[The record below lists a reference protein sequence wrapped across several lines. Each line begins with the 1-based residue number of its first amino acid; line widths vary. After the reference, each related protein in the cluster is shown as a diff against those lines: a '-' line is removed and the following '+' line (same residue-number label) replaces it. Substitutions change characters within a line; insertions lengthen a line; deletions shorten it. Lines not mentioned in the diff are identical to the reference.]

1 MVTSPNDTVVTGIG
15 ASVTDSG
22 GNVWTIDTNGQIT
35 VNGAVD
41 PTTANVDELAYYGG
55 LIWQKNAA
63 NQWYAKTAPT
73 AAWVHWPNATSPVV
87 IPNLS
92 ANDATIAAGGA
103 ATLVDANGNVWG
115 LTGAGGTSNYQVTV
129 DGAVDHTTANVVQM
143 ALVNGTI
150 WQENTAGLWYSKTT
164 PASTWWTAG
173 TAIDPLTG
181 APEPIALTWTGGGNN
196 LASNP
201 ADWSPAVAPR
211 PGYALTMG
219 SGAMNL
225 SGVALAGDTLS
236 ISAGSD
242 VTITTIGA
250 TRLNIATTGPAAH
263 ININAAPGSTLN
275 LTADIGAGYLNVSGG
290 TLGFIGTSVFA
301 AFSTVLSDNIV
312 GTGTL
317 DLLGGNATGEFME
330 INGSVGPGLTF
341 DISAPGPDD
350 AGLQIDHPSTFHGS
364 IVLRSG
370 FAAFMG
376 IQATSGELLNGVLE
390 MFNGSKLV
398 DATRFVSAPNGEG
411 GALQMQQTSAGVMV
425 SIGLGDV
432 YQPGG
437 VGTALPL
444 HT

>member
-1 MVTSPNDTVVTGIG
+1 M
-15 ASVTDSG
+15 
-22 GNVWTIDTNGQIT
+22 
-35 VNGAVD
+35 
-41 PTTANVDELAYYGG
+41 
-55 LIWQKNAA
+55 
-63 NQWYAKTAPT
+63 
-73 AAWVHWPNATSPVV
+73 
-87 IPNLS
+87 
-92 ANDATIAAGGA
+92 
-103 ATLVDANGNVWG
+103 
-115 LTGAGGTSNYQVTV
+115 
-129 DGAVDHTTANVVQM
+129 
-143 ALVNGTI
+143 
-150 WQENTAGLWYSKTT
+150 
-164 PASTWWTAG
+164 
-173 TAIDPLTG
+173 
-181 APEPIALTWTGGGNN
+181 
-196 LASNP
+196 
-201 ADWSPAVAPR
+201 
-211 PGYALTMG
+211 
-219 SGAMNL
+219 
-225 SGVALAGDTLS
+225 
-236 ISAGSD
+236 
-242 VTITTIGA
+242 
-250 TRLNIATTGPAAH
+250 
-263 ININAAPGSTLN
+263 
-275 LTADIGAGYLNVSGG
+275 
-290 TLGFIGTSVFA
+290 FA